1 MILLA
6 GGRDGEKE
14 RKWHRLSISYFRQ
27 GSTRKST
34 RNAAIPRPGSEAIGP
49 LEMNEEQ
56 ISRTHHSVAPG
67 DKTDEYVL

>member
-14 RKWHRLSISYFRQ
+14 RKWHRLSISCFRQ
-27 GSTRKST
+27 GST
-34 RNAAIPRPGSEAIGP
+34 RNAAIPRPEAEAIGP

-56 ISRTHHSVAPG
+56 SSRTHHSVAPG
-67 DKTDEYVL
+67 G